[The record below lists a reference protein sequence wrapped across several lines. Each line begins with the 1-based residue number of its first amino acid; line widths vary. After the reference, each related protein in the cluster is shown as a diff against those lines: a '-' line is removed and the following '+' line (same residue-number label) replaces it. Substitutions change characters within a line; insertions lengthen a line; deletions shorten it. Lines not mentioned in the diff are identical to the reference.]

1 MEYRLYKTK
10 SKLSSLLSS
19 GNLLQVGQQQPQQQQ
34 QQQQQSHHS
43 FYILT
48 VKSTSTKSDDDEK
61 DGLDSIWFN
70 RNTGEIRFKKSKR
83 NITVY

>member
-19 GNLLQVGQQQPQQQQ
+19 GNLLQVGQQQP
-34 QQQQQSHHS
+34 QQQSHHS

-83 NITVY
+83 NMTL

>member
-19 GNLLQVGQQQPQQQQ
+19 GNLLQVGQQQPQ

-83 NITVY
+83 NMTIY

>member
-34 QQQQQSHHS
+34 SHHS
-43 FYILT
+43 YYILT

-83 NITVY
+83 NMTVY

>member
-19 GNLLQVGQQQPQQQQ
+19 GNLLQVGQQQP
-34 QQQQQSHHS
+34 QQQQSHHS

-83 NITVY
+83 NMTVY